1 MNVTLEDI
9 RQKPMPKHIAVIMDG
24 NGRWAKSRGLARTAG
39 HRVGVQALKSLIIA
53 LDELGIQYLTV
64 YAFSTENWKRPAD
77 EINALMELMV
87 EFIDKEIDYLH
98 EKGVRVNPIGD
109 ISHLTGKT
117 YERIVF
123 AREKTKENQHIIL
136 NVALNYGGR
145 QEIVRA
151 TKAIC
156 RDVQE
161 QKLCLDDLDE
171 ALFSSYLYTAGQPD
185 PDLLIRPSGEMRVSN
200 FLLWQIAYSEFWI
213 TNVLWPDFGKEHL
226 WQAIWDYQNRDRRY
240 GGLGEK
246 RS

>member
-1 MNVTLEDI
+1 MKVTLETLQQ
-9 RQKPMPKHIAVIMDG
+9 RPMPKHIAIIMDG
-24 NGRWAKSRGLARTAG
+24 NGRWAKSKGLTRTAG
-39 HRVGVQALKSLIIA
+39 HRVGVQALKSVIIA

-77 EINALMELMV
+77 EVHALMDLIV

-98 EKGVRVNPIGD
+98 EKGVRVHPIGD
-109 ISHLTGKT
+109 ISRLTRKT
-117 YERIVF
+117 YEKILF
-123 AREKTKENQHIIL
+123 AQEKTRENDHIIL

-145 QEIVRA
+145 QEIIRA

-156 RDVQE
+156 AEVEAGRLNREDI
-161 QKLCLDDLDE
+161 DE
-171 ALFSSYLYTAGQPD
+171 ALFANYLYTKGQPD
-185 PDLLIRPSGEMRVSN
+185 PDLLIRPSGELRVSN

-213 TNVLWPDFGKEHL
+213 TNVLWPDFGKEQL
-226 WQAIWDYQNRDRRY
+226 WQAIWEYQNRDRRY